1 MTKSN
6 LSRGYVVKAGASRTP
21 PLPQSGRSLV
31 TTEDSN
37 GAFMIAES
45 SSNVAGPGALHVHHD
60 HDEVMYVLEG
70 EVIAT
75 VGETIHHLCASE
87 LVYLPKG
94 VPHRLEF
101 PTTARWLL
109 IGSGG
114 YDQSRGE
121 LSSAFAKGLKGV
133 DVYAEIGNVD
143 FVSD

>member
-6 LSRGYVVKAGASRTP
+6 SSRGYVVKAGATRNP
-21 PLPQSGRSLV
+21 PMPQSGRSLV
-31 TTEDSN
+31 TTDDSN
-37 GAFMIAES
+37 GAFMIAEAA
-45 SSNVAGPGALHVHHD
+45 SNAAGPSALHVHHD

-75 VGETIHHLCASE
+75 VGAKVHHLRASE

-101 PTTARWLL
+101 PTAARWLL

-114 YDQSRGE
+114 YDLSRGE
-121 LSSAFAKGLKGV
+121 LFSAFAKGLKGA
-133 DVYAEIGNVD
+133 DVYADIENVD

>member
-6 LSRGYVVKAGASRTP
+6 SSRGYVVKAGATRSP
-21 PLPQSGRSLV
+21 PMPQSGRSLV

-45 SSNVAGPGALHVHHD
+45 SSKAAGPGALHVHHD
-60 HDEVMYVLEG
+60 HDEVIYVLEG

-75 VGETIHHLCASE
+75 VGAKVHHLCDSE
-87 LVYLPKG
+87 LIYLPKG

-101 PTTARWLL
+101 PTAARWLL

-114 YDQSRGE
+114 YDISRSE
-121 LSSAFAKGLKGV
+121 LFRAFANGLRGA
-133 DVYAEIGNVD
+133 DVYTDIENVD